1 MPLSFPPAWL
11 GVDFEAHG
19 LAIGLA
25 STLSFAIRWH
35 GDRPAVL
42 WEVHGAPM
50 PLVARHL
57 VHRPALRRGVVA
69 AGHGRLRRP
78 TRLVQSERLRLEDCG
93 VSDA

>member
-1 MPLSFPPAWL
+1 MPADPGRVPSWVERQLVTSDEHSARLMPNSFPAAWL

-42 WEVHGAPM
+42 WEVTG
-50 PLVARHL
+50 
-57 VHRPALRRGVVA
+57 PADA
-69 AGHGRLRRP
+69 A
-78 TRLVQSERLRLEDCG
+78 
-93 VSDA
+93 